1 MAHPKPIKRTKLM
14 GKQKTNSAFN
24 KGFSSIKLD
33 CLPSPSQ
40 KKIVDF
46 DKYHNKLSFFLALQ
60 LFSSWNQ

>member
-1 MAHPKPIKRTKLM
+1 M